1 MLKPND
7 VDLELFLGALIE
19 YMKQKNECKNA
30 RLDLNMETVTELIE
44 SMDTEW
50 DKVVVRV
57 IFGASRSSS
66 EIDKLGMDSD
76 KITNITCEV
85 MKIMK
90 ERIQAKVAAED
101 MVKLRL
107 KSKLEKLTE
116 TVEHNGKKI
125 EENKDRLNDHQL
137 ADLIE
142 SNNDIKQRINNM
154 ENLIEHK
161 TSYEQKTFQAMVSRT
176 QQRLIK
182 EAKK

>member
-1 MLKPND
+1 MI
-7 VDLELFLGALIE
+7 LGA
-19 YMKQKNECKNA
+19 N
-30 RLDLNMETVTELIE
+30 R
-44 SMDTEW
+44 
-50 DKVVVRV
+50 
-57 IFGASRSSS
+57 SRS

-125 EENKDRLNDHQL
+125 EANKDRLNDHQL
-137 ADLIE
+137 AELIE
-142 SNNDIKQRINNM
+142 SNNGIKARINNM

-161 TSYEQKTFQAMVSRT
+161 TSSEQKSFEQWYPELNSS
-176 QQRLIK
+176 
-182 EAKK
+182 